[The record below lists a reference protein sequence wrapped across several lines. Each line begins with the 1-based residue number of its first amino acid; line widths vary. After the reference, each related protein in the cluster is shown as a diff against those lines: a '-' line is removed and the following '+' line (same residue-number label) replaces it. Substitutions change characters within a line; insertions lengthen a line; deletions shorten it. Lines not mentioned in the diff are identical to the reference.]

1 MRYLLSCCAVIAAF
15 AVASPAAF
23 AASAEHEINGTVILN
38 DGFGNEGQ
46 PCAGTGQY
54 ADITAGAKVTLK
66 DKHKKTVG
74 VATLDQGTWTAAV
87 TGGDF
92 VTCEFP
98 FSLKVP
104 TSRTYAVQVGKRKA
118 GTVSAKS
125 LVANDWV
132 LSITLG

>member
-1 MRYLLSCCAVIAAF
+1 MRTLLSCLVVLAAF
-15 AVASPAAF
+15 VVASPAAS
-23 AASAEHEINGTVILN
+23 AAPAEHDIDGTVILN
-38 DGFGNEGQ
+38 DGFGNEGE

-66 DKHKKTVG
+66 DTHKKTVG
-74 VATLDQGTWTAAV
+74 VATLDEGTWTAAV

-104 TSRTYAVQVGKRKA
+104 TSRAYAVQIAKRKA
-118 GTVSAKS
+118 GTVSAKA
-125 LVANDWV
+125 LAANDWV
-132 LSITLG
+132 LSISLG